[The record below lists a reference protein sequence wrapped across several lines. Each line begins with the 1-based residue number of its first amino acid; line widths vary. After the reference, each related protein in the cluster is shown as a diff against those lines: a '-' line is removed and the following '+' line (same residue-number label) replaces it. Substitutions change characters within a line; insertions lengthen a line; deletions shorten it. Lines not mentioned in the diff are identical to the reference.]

1 MAAFESEAMVPSAVG
16 RPIGVF
22 DSGIGGLTVAAEI
35 MRQLPAEAIVYFGD
49 TARLPY
55 GPKSAETVTQFAVQN
70 TDFLLRQGVKMIVV
84 ACNTAS
90 AVALDALVARHDVP
104 IVGVIQPGA
113 LAAVSATRVGRIG
126 VIGTEGTIASRAYE
140 REIHRLDREVAV
152 VGKSCPLFVPLAE
165 EGWTDREVTLVIAHE
180 YLTPLRDA
188 GVDTVVLGCTHYPI
202 LKATI
207 SKVLGPGITL
217 IDSAEETARE
227 VGERLA
233 ARGAARAAGH
243 PPEHSFFVSD
253 VPHRFTEQAER
264 FLRARLPGV
273 SVVTLE
279 QLTGGCGDGRAR
291 PGGVAP

>member
-1 MAAFESEAMVPSAVG
+1 MAGNAQ

-35 MRQLPAEAIVYFGD
+35 MRQLPAERIVYFGD

-55 GPKSAETVTQFAVQN
+55 GPKSRETVTQFAIQN
-70 TDFLLRQGVKMIVV
+70 TEFLLRQGVKMVVV

-90 AVALDALVARHDVP
+90 SVALDALTNRNDVP

-126 VIGTEGTIASRAYE
+126 VIGTEGTIASHAYE
-140 REIHRLDREVAV
+140 REIHRLDRDIAV
-152 VGKSCPLFVPLAE
+152 VERSCPLFVPLAE

-188 GVDTVVLGCTHYPI
+188 GVDAVVLGCTHYPI
-202 LKATI
+202 LKTTI
-207 SKVLGPGITL
+207 ARVFGPGVKL

-227 VGERLA
+227 VAERLSSLDI
-233 ARGAARAAGH
+233 ARPAGD
-243 PPEHSFFVSD
+243 PPEHAFFVSD

-264 FLRARLPGV
+264 FLRASLPRV
-273 SVVTLE
+273 AVVTLDE
-279 QLTGGCGDGRAR
+279 LTGGSGSA
-291 PGGVAP
+291 AL

>member
-1 MAAFESEAMVPSAVG
+1 MPDIAQ

-35 MRQLPAEAIVYFGD
+35 MRQLPAERIVYFGD

-55 GPKSAETVTQFAVQN
+55 GPKSPETVTQFAIQN
-70 TDFLLRQGVKMIVV
+70 TEFLLRQGVKMVVV

-90 AVALDALVARHDVP
+90 SVALGALTERNDVP
-104 IVGVIQPGA
+104 VVGVIQPGA
-113 LAAVSATRVGRIG
+113 LAAVSTTRVGRIG
-126 VIGTEGTIASRAYE
+126 VIGTEGTIASHAYE
-140 REIHRLDREVAV
+140 REIHRLDREVTV
-152 VGKSCPLFVPLAE
+152 VERSCPLFVPLAE

-202 LKATI
+202 LKTTI
-207 SKVLGPGITL
+207 ARVFGPGVAL
-217 IDSAEETARE
+217 FDSAEETARE

-233 ARGAARAAGH
+233 SLGIARCGGG
-243 PPEHSFFVSD
+243 PEPEHAFFVSD
-253 VPHRFTEQAER
+253 VPHRFTDQAER
-264 FLRARLPGV
+264 FLRARLPRV

-279 QLTGGCGDGRAR
+279 QLTGPCDDARSGDPAR
-291 PGGVAP
+291 